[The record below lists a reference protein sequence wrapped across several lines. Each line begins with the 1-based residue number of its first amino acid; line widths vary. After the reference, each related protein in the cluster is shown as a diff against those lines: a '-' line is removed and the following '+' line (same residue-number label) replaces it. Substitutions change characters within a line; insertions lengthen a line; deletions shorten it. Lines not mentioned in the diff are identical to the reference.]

1 MKLNLLLIL
10 SILLLT
16 GCGSGS
22 SDSEKESEPN
32 IQLPLDPEPPV
43 DPIEPFTPSNKSLSS
58 LTLVDA
64 SGRPLTN
71 ANVEIT
77 AQSELSNEEA
87 SSDNFKAFLT
97 TVLLTDENGNVV
109 LNDLAPGTYTLTVT
123 IGGVTVTSTIV
134 INENNASNATTIAA
148 PIIVNGDD
156 VQALQNENG
165 ENLAIFAS
173 ISGVIYDADGP
184 VSGVQVELSGGEATN
199 GSVAIDITNENGEY
213 LLIVNV
219 SLDKLSAM
227 SEATLRISKDG
238 YLLQNLAFNPTQ
250 RLAFV
255 GENFELTPAEANSN
269 LVVYAENFEQLVD
282 GAVCG
287 SWTAQSVEDGYE
299 GPGPGP
305 GPSPM
310 QQMAVVEE
318 EEEEEE
324 EGPELLNLWHSHSQD
339 LNIINAALGANLVLL
354 APDDQSQGAIPNP
367 YDQAACWYGQAEGGN
382 VGQGNFLGD
391 VQEENEDE
399 LDGGTSQQS
408 NGGAI
413 VSPVQDFTA
422 ETGPLALTFK
432 TWWEIESVNPNENG
446 FDLLIIEY
454 SQDGGTSWN
463 DLARLNPL
471 SDPQTGSEG
480 EGGEN
485 GEEEGF
491 DRAPIPFSNRGFN
504 RAPAWTTQEPIDI
517 SMLAG
522 ESNVKFR
529 FVFKTN
535 DELFNGFR
543 GWLLDDVKII
553 REAGTFP
560 HFVPGLEEDEDA
572 DCVESEC
579 EETPQ

>member
-10 SILLLT
+10 SILLLA

-22 SDSEKESEPN
+22 SDSEKELEPN

-43 DPIEPFTPSNKSLSS
+43 DPIQPFTPSNKALSN

-77 AQSELSNEEA
+77 AQTELSNEEA
-87 SSDNFKAFLT
+87 SADSFKSFLT
-97 TVLLTDENGNVV
+97 TTLLTDENGNVV
-109 LNDLAPGTYTLTVT
+109 LNDLVPGIYRLVVT
-123 IGGVTVTSTIV
+123 IGDVTVTSTIV
-134 INENNASNATTIAA
+134 INANNASDSTTIAA

-156 VQALQNENG
+156 VQALQGENG

-173 ISGVIYDADGP
+173 ISGVIYDGDGP

-199 GSVAIDITNENGEY
+199 GSVAIDITNEKGEY

-219 SLDKLSAM
+219 SLEKLSAM
-227 SEATLRISKDG
+227 TQATLRISKDG
-238 YLLQNLAFNPTQ
+238 YLLQNLSFNPTQ

-255 GENFELTPAEANSN
+255 GENFELTPAESNSN
-269 LVVYAENFEQLVD
+269 LVFYSENFEQQAE

-287 SWTAQSVEDGYE
+287 FWTAQSVEDE
-299 GPGPGP
+299 FDGPGPI
-305 GPSPM
+305 
-310 QQMAVVEE
+310 QEMALSEEVEE
-318 EEEEEE
+318 
-324 EGPELLNLWHSHSQD
+324 PALLNLWHTHSQG
-339 LNIINAALGANLVLL
+339 LNIINAALDANLVLL
-354 APDDQSQGAIPNP
+354 APDDLSEGAIPNP
-367 YDQAACWYGQAEGGN
+367 FDQKACWYGQAEGGN

-391 VQEENEDE
+391 VLAENEENQDE
-399 LDGGTSQQS
+399 LDGGTSAQS

-454 SQDGGTSWN
+454 SQDGGDTWN

-517 SMLAG
+517 SLLAG

-553 REAGTFP
+553 RQEGTFP
-560 HFVPGLEEDEDA
+560 HFVPSED
-572 DCVESEC
+572 ESEC
-579 EETPQ
+579 VEAECELEP

>member
-1 MKLNLLLIL
+1 MKLNFLLIL
-10 SILLLT
+10 SIALLA

-22 SDSEKESEPN
+22 SDPERESEPN
-32 IQLPLDPEPPV
+32 IQLPLDP
-43 DPIEPFTPSNKSLSS
+43 DTKLPFKPSSETLSS

-64 SGRPLTN
+64 TGRPLSN

-77 AQSELSNEEA
+77 AQTELDNEEVSA
-87 SSDNFKAFLT
+87 DNFKARLS
-97 TVLLTDENGNVV
+97 TVLLTDENGNLV

-123 IGGVTVTSTIV
+123 VGDVTVTSTIV
-134 INENNASNATTIAA
+134 INENNASKATTIAA

-156 VQALQNENG
+156 IQTLQDEDG

-173 ISGVIYDADGP
+173 ISGVIHDADGP
-184 VSGVQVELSGGEATN
+184 VSGVQVELSGGQATN

-219 SLDKLSAM
+219 SLEKLSAM
-227 SEATLRISKDG
+227 TQATLRISKDG
-238 YLLQNLAFNPTQ
+238 YLLQSLMFNPTL

-255 GENFELTPAEANSN
+255 GENFELTPAEDDSN
-269 LVVYAENFEQLVD
+269 LVFYSEDFEQQAD

-287 SWTAQSVEDGYE
+287 SWTAESVEDEFDGE
-299 GPGPGP
+299 GP
-305 GPSPM
+305 M
-310 QQMAVVEE
+310 LQAVVNDEE
-318 EEEEEE
+318 EE
-324 EGPELLNLWHSHSQD
+324 PELLNLWHTHLQD
-339 LNIINAALGANLVLL
+339 LNIINAALDANLVLL
-354 APDDQSQGAIPNP
+354 APDDQSEGAIPNP
-367 YDQAACWYGQAEGGN
+367 FDQKACWYGQAEGGN

-399 LDGGTSQQS
+399 LDGGTSSQS

-422 ETGPLALTFK
+422 EQGPLSLTFK

-454 SQDGGTSWN
+454 SQDGGATWN

-480 EGGEN
+480 EVGEN
-485 GEEEGF
+485 GEVEGF

-529 FVFKTN
+529 FAFKTN

-560 HFVPGLEEDEDA
+560 HFVPNLEVDEDV
-572 DCVESEC
+572 DCEEAEC
-579 EETPQ
+579 EEMPQ